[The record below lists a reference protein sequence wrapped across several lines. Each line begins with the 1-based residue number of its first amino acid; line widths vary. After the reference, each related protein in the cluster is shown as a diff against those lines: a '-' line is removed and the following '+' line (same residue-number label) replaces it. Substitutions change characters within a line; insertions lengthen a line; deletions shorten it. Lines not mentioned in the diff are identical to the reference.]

1 MKELISK
8 ILKEHLNVLNEGIH
22 AEIYDKY
29 SFDEFDITSFKGNK
43 YVFLNGT
50 KQLTNDE
57 NKNLECDEQGH
68 CIPIITLV
76 KDGQEYEIPQ
86 WDRNGNDILKL
97 SKNKSIYMS
106 FTDFKK
112 YFPQEQGESKGMTMT
127 DVVSGIKSERK
138 FLYVLNIILDNIYSK
153 LKTEDGEPMYGES
166 VKDDKC
172 KTNRGVINFK
182 GIKYGV
188 NNSLISNWSILNY
201 FNTNSKVIGYLLR
214 IYMKENGVT
223 LQNFTNN
230 FSKET
235 KGFLDW
241 LQNNQNEYFGPE
253 SIHLDE
259 LERLNLTTLTSGIER
274 EQTAVRL
281 LLKIHN
287 IGEEGITEYCPGSIE
302 DTRYGRDLK
311 INNEDLYYQI
321 KPLNGVMRETE
332 KGYEIPTYSMKK
344 YGNTVDRL
352 MFISQKGNY
361 YIFSNSDYEV
371 SKNGD
376 FITFKNPPIL
386 KG

>member
-29 SFDEFDITSFKGNK
+29 SFDDFDITSFKGNK

-57 NKNLECDEQGH
+57 NKNLECDDQGN

-76 KDGQEYEIPQ
+76 KDGQEFEIPQ

-97 SKNKSIYMS
+97 SVKKTIYMS
-106 FTDFKK
+106 FTNFKK
-112 YFPQEQGESKGMTMT
+112 YFPEQQGESKAMTIT
-127 DVVSGIKSERK
+127 DVALRIKSERK
-138 FLYVLNIILDNIYSK
+138 FLSVVNIILDRIYSK

-182 GIKYGV
+182 GIKYGL
-188 NNSLISNWSILNY
+188 NNLLISNWSILNY

-223 LQNFTNN
+223 LQDFTNN
-230 FSKET
+230 LSKES

-241 LQNNQNEYFGPE
+241 VQTNENEYFGPE

-259 LERLNLTTLTSGIER
+259 MERLNLTTLTSGIER
-274 EQTAVRL
+274 EQMAVRL

-311 INNEDLYYQI
+311 INNENLYYQI

-332 KGYEIPTYSMKK
+332 KGYEIPTHSMKK

-376 FITFKNPPIL
+376 FVTFKTPPIL
-386 KG
+386 KS

>member
-138 FLYVLNIILDNIYSK
+138 FLYVLII
-153 LKTEDGEPMYGES
+153 M
-166 VKDDKC
+166 
-172 KTNRGVINFK
+172 
-182 GIKYGV
+182 
-188 NNSLISNWSILNY
+188 
-201 FNTNSKVIGYLLR
+201 
-214 IYMKENGVT
+214 
-223 LQNFTNN
+223 
-230 FSKET
+230 
-235 KGFLDW
+235 
-241 LQNNQNEYFGPE
+241 
-253 SIHLDE
+253 
-259 LERLNLTTLTSGIER
+259 
-274 EQTAVRL
+274 
-281 LLKIHN
+281 
-287 IGEEGITEYCPGSIE
+287 
-302 DTRYGRDLK
+302 
-311 INNEDLYYQI
+311 
-321 KPLNGVMRETE
+321 
-332 KGYEIPTYSMKK
+332 
-344 YGNTVDRL
+344 
-352 MFISQKGNY
+352 
-361 YIFSNSDYEV
+361 
-371 SKNGD
+371 
-376 FITFKNPPIL
+376 
-386 KG
+386 

>member
-8 ILKEHLNVLNEGIH
+8 ILKEHLNVIKEGIH

-29 SFDEFDITSFKGNK
+29 SFDEFDITNFKGMRF
-43 YVFLNGT
+43 VFLNGT
-50 KQLTNDE
+50 KQLTNDH
-57 NKNLECDEQGH
+57 NKNLECDDQGH

-76 KDGQEYEIPQ
+76 KDGQEFEIPQ

-127 DVVSGIKSERK
+127 DVVSKIKSERK
-138 FLYVLNIILDNIYSK
+138 FLSVVNIILDRIYSK

-214 IYMKENGVT
+214 IYMKENGLT

-241 LQNNQNEYFGPE
+241 LQINQNEYFGPE

-274 EQTAVRL
+274 EQMAVRI

-332 KGYEIPTYSMKK
+332 KGYEIPTHSMKK

>member
-8 ILKEHLNVLNEGIH
+8 ILKEHLNVIKEGIH

-29 SFDEFDITSFKGNK
+29 SFDEFDITDFKGMRF
-43 YVFLNGT
+43 VFLNGT
-50 KQLTNDE
+50 KQLTNE
-57 NKNLECDEQGH
+57 KNRNLECDEHGN
-68 CIPIITLV
+68 CIPMITLV
-76 KDGQEYEIPQ
+76 KDGQEFEVPQ
-86 WDRNGNDILKL
+86 WDKNGNDVLKL

-106 FTDFKK
+106 FTNFKK

-127 DVVSGIKSERK
+127 DIVSRIKSERK
-138 FLYVLNIILDNIYSK
+138 FLSVVNIILDRIYSK

-182 GIKYGV
+182 GLKYGV
-188 NNSLISNWSILNY
+188 NNSLVSNWSILNY
-201 FNTNSKVIGYLLR
+201 FNTNSKVIGYLLK

-223 LQNFTNN
+223 LQDFTNN

-241 LQNNQNEYFGPE
+241 LQINQNEYFGPE
-253 SIHLDE
+253 STHLDE
-259 LERLNLTTLTSGIER
+259 MERLNLTTLTSGIER
-274 EQTAVRL
+274 EQLAVRL

-332 KGYEIPTYSMKK
+332 KGYEIPTHSMKK